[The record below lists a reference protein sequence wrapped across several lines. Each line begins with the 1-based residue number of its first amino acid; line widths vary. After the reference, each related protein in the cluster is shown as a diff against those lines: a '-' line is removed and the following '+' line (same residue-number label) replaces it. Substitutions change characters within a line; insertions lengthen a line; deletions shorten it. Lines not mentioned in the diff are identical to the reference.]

1 MRLIDADELIKAI
14 APIISECKDSEI
26 MGKVIKS
33 IEGQP
38 TAFDKNKVITT
49 LKDQYEYSRRVRN
62 KINIYFEYW
71 DGRVDSYG
79 DAISVVEKGGI
90 DG

>member
-1 MRLIDADELIKAI
+1 MRLIDADRLKEVVNKNFYGEAG
-14 APIISECKDSEI
+14 AGVMCQIIDE
-26 MGKVIKS
+26 
-33 IEGQP
+33 QP

-62 KINIYFEYW
+62 KNSNIYFEYW
-71 DGRVDSYG
+71 DGRTDSY
-79 DAISVVEKGGI
+79 DDVISIVEKGGA